1 MSDLDSKEMEK
12 ILCSHGP
19 FENSPVHSSG
29 ECVGDWRIL
38 AFLGRGGSSE
48 IYRSEN
54 VVTGMIAALKIL
66 SKTDAHARERFKREV
81 RLLAE
86 MRSAAFPKFYGAG
99 EFGGHL
105 YLAEE
110 LLEPIEL
117 PSRDRDVAGFVLCV
131 ASGVKEL
138 HGLGF
143 IHRDI
148 KPGNV
153 MRRPSTGESVLIDM
167 GLAKE
172 NEETAQTRNETLSVV
187 DGRAVGVGTPGFS
200 APEQFIGGRISAAT
214 DIHALGMLANACFN
228 GKPPIAWAKIIRRST
243 SSIPEQRYATVAE
256 FMSAIRRRHAARY
269 FLLGVVTLCI
279 VVAII
284 ISFSGRLG
292 HPRPAEV
299 DSGRAVH
306 PRPAVQ
312 RVKDNAPHQNDY
324 GRAACPQAA
333 AETTTHHVNAK
344 TESNDLL
351 DLGTTTQEAGIA
363 VTRIILGGKDVT
375 ILNDV
380 VLDGNRRIIIE
391 GPGRITASIFGDK
404 DTSIELCKNAVL
416 INLTDKPYPKSRI
429 KYSLRGNAYLNFK
442 NLDWPENGDVDNVNV
457 NDLTEGGR
465 PIVLFRGPDTFEEA
479 LRAVSVF

>member
-1 MSDLDSKEMEK
+1 MYDLGSKEMEK
-12 ILCSHGP
+12 ILRSHGP
-19 FENSPVHSSG
+19 FESPPVHSSG

-48 IYRSEN
+48 IYRAAN
-54 VVTGMIAALKIL
+54 VVTGIIAALKIL
-66 SKTDAHARERFKREV
+66 SKTDDHARERFKREV

-86 MRSAAFPKFYGAG
+86 MRSVAFPKFYGAG
-99 EFGGHL
+99 EFGGRL

-117 PSRDRDVAGFVLCV
+117 PSRDRDVARFVLCV
-131 ASGVKEL
+131 ASGVEEL

-148 KPGNV
+148 KPGNI

-167 GLAKE
+167 GLAKGS
-172 NEETAQTRNETLSVV
+172 EETAQTRNETLSVV

-228 GKPPIAWAKIIRRST
+228 GNPPIAWTEIIRRST

-269 FLLGVVTLCI
+269 FLLCAIALCI
-279 VVAII
+279 AVAII
-284 ISFSGRLG
+284 ISFSGKASC
-292 HPRPAEV
+292 PQPADE
-299 DSGRAVH
+299 SS
-306 PRPAVQ
+306 P
-312 RVKDNAPHQNDY
+312 

-333 AETTTHHVNAK
+333 ADTTTQSADAK
-344 TESNDLL
+344 TESENLF
-351 DLGTTTQEAGIA
+351 DLGTTSQEAGIA
-363 VTRIILGGKDVT
+363 VTKIMLGGKDVT
-375 ILNDV
+375 IPKEV
-380 VLDGNRRIIIE
+380 VLDGKRKVIIE
-391 GPGRITASIFGDK
+391 GPGRITASICGNMG
-404 DTSIELCKNAVL
+404 TSIVLCKNATL
-416 INLTDKPYPKSRI
+416 INLTDKPYPVSRI
-429 KYSLRGNAYLNFK
+429 RYSVRGNAYLNFK
-442 NLDWPENGDVDNVNV
+442 NLDWPVKSDIGNVYVD
-457 NDLTEGGR
+457 DLSEGGR

-479 LRAVSVF
+479 LLGIVVF